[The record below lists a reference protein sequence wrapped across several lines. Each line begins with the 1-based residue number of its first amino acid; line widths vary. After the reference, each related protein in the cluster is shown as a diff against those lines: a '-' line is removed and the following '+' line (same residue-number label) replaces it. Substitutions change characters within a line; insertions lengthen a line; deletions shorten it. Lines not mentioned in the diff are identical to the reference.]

1 MTGID
6 TTSSPTLYF
15 SLSRLGSTGVLSSYL
30 HGVIR
35 ATILSLGAHVYVNG
49 AALFIPEPSA
59 SLQETCTLSK
69 KIAAIQ
75 LVPTGD
81 GGGRARLGPVSQLL
95 PGTCLQVCGQ
105 GFSEET
111 IKVRSKDGF
120 YFVFL
125 QDIATNKAC
134 DRMEA
139 DQT

>member
-6 TTSSPTLYF
+6 TTSSPM
-15 SLSRLGSTGVLSSYL
+15 SVSVSSLGSTGVSSSYA

-35 ATILSLGAHVYVNG
+35 ATIPSLGVCVYVNSE
-49 AALFIPEPSA
+49 ALFIPEPSA
-59 SLQETCTLSK
+59 SLQEACTLSK

-75 LVPTGD
+75 LVPTGV
-81 GGGRARLGPVSQLL
+81 GNGEARLGTISQLL
-95 PGTCLQVCGQ
+95 PGTRLHVCGE
-105 GFSEET
+105 GFNEQT
-111 IKVRSKDGF
+111 VKVRCKDGF

-125 QDIATNKAC
+125 QDIAANKVC